1 MIEPRVA
8 PMVRST
14 AMSAPLSFTSITR
27 LEMMLNAA
35 TTTIIDRITNMTTR
49 STCSAE
55 KNVSLRCCQS
65 VRMSGRPAPAWILAR
80 IEPMSSGSLMKIST
94 PEA

>member
-14 AMSAPLSFTSITR
+14 AMSAPLSFTSMIR

-35 TTTIIDRITNMTTR
+35 TTMIIDRMMNITTR
-49 STCSAE
+49 STWSAP
-55 KNVSLRCCQS
+55 KKVWRWPFPSR
-65 VRMSGRPAPAWILAR
+65 
-80 IEPMSSGSLMKIST
+80 
-94 PEA
+94 